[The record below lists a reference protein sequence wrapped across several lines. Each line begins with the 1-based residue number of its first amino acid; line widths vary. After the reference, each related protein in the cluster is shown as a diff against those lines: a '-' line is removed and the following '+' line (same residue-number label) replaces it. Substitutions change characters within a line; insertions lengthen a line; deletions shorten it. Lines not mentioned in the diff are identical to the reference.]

1 MKLCVIGLGYIGLP
15 TAVMFA
21 NSGCDVIGVD
31 KSEEVINILKNGGV
45 HIEEDG
51 LNEIVRNCFDS
62 GRLKVST
69 KPVAADVYI
78 IAVPTPNA
86 CDKCLS
92 CDIRLVVAAC
102 KEILPYLS
110 KSNIVIVESTVAP
123 RTLQD
128 YIMPIFEEQGYT
140 IGEDLYLAHCPER
153 VLPGRIL
160 YEMRYN
166 NRIVG
171 GITKECTKH
180 AAKVYETFVEGK
192 IIKTDAKTAEIAKC
206 MENTYR
212 DVNIALANELAKV
225 CGELNIDCLEA
236 IRIANEHPRVNIL
249 WPGPGVG
256 GHCLAVDPYFIY
268 SKIPNLAKLIKTARD
283 INSTMPYYVVEKTVE
298 LVEGIQKPK
307 IVAFGLTYKGNID
320 DTRESP
326 AIKIIELLKADGFQ
340 LEVYDPH
347 VGKGVEQSPYELVK
361 DSDLVLILADHDEF
375 KEIDYN
381 KVGDLM
387 RRAYIFDTRNIID
400 AEEYAD
406 VTVINYGN
414 LFEFV

>member
-21 NSGCDVIGVD
+21 NSGCDVTGVD
-31 KSEEVINILKNGGV
+31 TSEKVINILESGGV

-51 LNEIVRNCFDS
+51 LNDIVRNCFDS
-62 GRLKVST
+62 GKLRVST

-92 CDIRLVVAAC
+92 CDIRMVIAAC

-110 KSNIVIVESTVAP
+110 KNNTVIVESTVAP
-123 RTLQD
+123 RTLED
-128 YIMPIFEEQGYT
+128 YIKPVFEKAGYI
-140 IGEDLYLAHCPER
+140 IGKTLYLAHCPER

-171 GITKECTKH
+171 GITKQCTEH

-225 CGELNIDCLEA
+225 CGELDINCLEA

-249 WPGPGVG
+249 SPGPGVG

-268 SKIPNLAKLIKTARD
+268 SKMPNLAKLIKTGRD

-298 LVEGIQKPK
+298 LVEGIEKPK
-307 IVAFGLTYKGNID
+307 IVAFGVTYKGNID

-340 LEVYDPH
+340 VEVYDPH
-347 VGKGVEQSPYELVK
+347 VREKAKQTPYQIVK
-361 DSDLVLILADHDEF
+361 QSDLILILTDHDEF

-381 KVGDLM
+381 MVAGLM
-387 RRAYIFDTRNIID
+387 RRPYVFDTRNIIED
-400 AEEYAD
+400 D
-406 VTVINYGN
+406 VYSSITLINYGN